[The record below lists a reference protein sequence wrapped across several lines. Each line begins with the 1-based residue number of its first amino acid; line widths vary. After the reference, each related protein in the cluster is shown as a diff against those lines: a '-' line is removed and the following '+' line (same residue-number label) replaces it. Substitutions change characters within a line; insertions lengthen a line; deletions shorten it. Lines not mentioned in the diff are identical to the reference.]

1 MKAQINNLDLSYK
14 GNEVDNV
21 RIRYRIGEG
30 NIRGNG
36 RFSVS
41 SSEYDGSIKN
51 LESICGD
58 HIVKKID
65 DASVSIESTK
75 VKYDGD
81 EIGDATI
88 HFRASTE
95 NASLNLSGN
104 YEMNAEDYQ
113 ENITPDALK
122 DFTKDYLKN
131 LVETDNAE

>member
-58 HIVKKID
+58 HLIKEID
-65 DASVSIESTK
+65 KASVSIESTK
-75 VKYDGD
+75 VRYDGD
-81 EIGDATI
+81 AIGDATI
-88 HFRASTE
+88 HFRANTDNS
-95 NASLNLSGN
+95 SLNLTGN
-104 YEMNAEDYQ
+104 YEMSAEDYQ
-113 ENITPDALK
+113 ENVSPDALK
-122 DFTKDYLKN
+122 DFTKKYLKS
-131 LVETDNAE
+131 LVKAE